1 MRRPVAAG
9 FIFFA
14 SSRDRCSMSE
24 LGSGFQS
31 AELPEVEP
39 DRLRA
44 VYRTALLDSSPE
56 HRFDRLADLTARLL
70 GRPIALVSLVD
81 RDRQFLMARCGLDA
95 RETGRDEAFCAHAIL
110 DDGLFEVPDT
120 HLDARFAGNPL
131 VLGPPHIRSYVGKP
145 LIDRAGYRLG
155 TLCVIDTVPRPPLE
169 DAQRAILTDL
179 AATVMDMIECRARAL
194 EAESEFQR
202 AQRVMEMKDDYLAS
216 TAHELRTPL
225 NAVTGFGQLLKMTGA
240 ESVLS
245 EKQADYL
252 NTIVESAEYLAMLVN
267 ETLDTQVREAGG
279 GGLRADVVALAPI
292 MAATVALVRPLA
304 EKRQVSV
311 TMEAPEDLTVWGDA
325 LRLRQVLINLASN
338 AVKYNRDGGRVHLSA
353 AAAPDSRHV
362 VLTCSDTG
370 RGIPDADLDKV
381 FQAFHRVEDASEGI
395 EGAGLGLR
403 ITRRLVSMMGGT
415 VTVSSRI
422 NEGSTFTVT
431 LDRAG

>member
-1 MRRPVAAG
+1 
-9 FIFFA
+9 
-14 SSRDRCSMSE
+14 MSE
-24 LGSGFQS
+24 LGPGFQS
-31 AELPEVEP
+31 AERPDVEP

-56 HRFDRLADLTARLL
+56 HRFDRLADLAARLL

-95 RETGRDEAFCAHAIL
+95 RQTGRDEAFCAHAIL
-110 DDGLFEVPDT
+110 DDELFEVPDT
-120 HLDARFAGNPL
+120 HLDSRFAGNPL
-131 VLGPPHIRSYVGKP
+131 VLGPPYIRSYVGKP
-145 LIDRAGYRLG
+145 LIDRSGYRLG
-155 TLCVIDTVPRPPLE
+155 TLCVIDNVPRPPLE
-169 DAQRAILTDL
+169 DAQRAVLTDL
-179 AATVMDMIECRARAL
+179 AAIVMDLIECRARAMD
-194 EAESEFQR
+194 AESEFQR

-267 ETLDTQVREAGG
+267 ETLDTQMREAGGG
-279 GGLRADVVALAPI
+279 GGLRADMVPLAPI
-292 MAATVALVRPLA
+292 MAATVSLVRPLA
-304 EKRQVSV
+304 DKRQVSV
-311 TMEAPEDLTVWGDA
+311 TMEAPEDLAVWGDA

-353 AAAPDSRHV
+353 AAAPESRHV

-381 FQAFHRVEDASEGI
+381 FHAFHRVEDASEGI

-422 NEGSTFTVT
+422 DEGSTFTVI